1 MTARQTGRS
10 RLLLPSASTF
20 LLTLSLLPCI
30 IFLPSALAFAPSQRA
45 TTLHTKN
52 YNARIIHHRH
62 SPSVSAEA
70 AAVDNDN
77 DSTNNY
83 SSLADNHTASSSAD
97 SITRRRLILSLLAT
111 SSILPASA
119 SSALADTTS
128 ASSSSQLIG
137 NNVESSSTRVIKPP
151 LDKRQ
156 YETYT
161 LPNGLKVLLCS
172 DPTTTSAAVGMNVH
186 VGACSDPVEIPGL
199 VRPFIITYNIY
210 YKLYCILSIFLY
222 TYPISLYFVFHHL

>member
-20 LLTLSLLPCI
+20 LLTLSLLQCI
-30 IFLPSALAFAPSQRA
+30 ICLPSALAFAPSQRA

-52 YNARIIHHRH
+52 YNARIIHHWHR
-62 SPSVSAEA
+62 PSVSAAAAA

-77 DSTNNY
+77 DSTNDY
-83 SSLADNHTASSSAD
+83 SSLADNPTASSLAD

-119 SSALADTTS
+119 SPALADTIS

-210 YKLYCILSIFLY
+210 YKLYCLCQFFG
-222 TYPISLYFVFHHL
+222 TPI